1 MFKKLYR
8 FFQNRDIF
16 LVLLYIFLMHLPPSY
31 GSAMFY
37 FYTNLLKFTPAFL
50 SILRALNSVSMVGG
64 IALYYIYFKNVILYM
79 NRPN

>member
-1 MFKKLYR
+1 
-8 FFQNRDIF
+8 
-16 LVLLYIFLMHLPPSY
+16 MHLPPSY
-31 GSAMFY
+31 VIIYKSKGSAMFY